1 MVRKEELWKQI
12 EQLQQEKE
20 ILRLEATNAQLKAEA
35 KVYRD
40 LYENLLYRGEG
51 HVGFYVDGGMKHNEL
66 LGGLVM
72 PNSERLTNRCD

>member
-20 ILRLEATNAQLKAEA
+20 VLRLEAANAKLTAEA

-40 LYENLLYRGEG
+40 LYETLLYRGSG
-51 HVGFYVDGGMKHNEL
+51 HVGFYIDGSMKHDDL

-72 PNSERLTNRCD
+72 PNSEGLTNRCD